1 MQGDISPWKEKC
13 QRSFSLFFAMI
24 VFSFGV
30 PNPRNYE
37 TRRSGCDLTS
47 LYYISESF
55 FAFFY

>member
-37 TRRSGCDLTS
+37 KPRRSGVALFINFNTS
-47 LYYISESF
+47 L
-55 FAFFY
+55 